1 MLTIA
6 QITDLHVTTD
16 TDPVNRW
23 RNAERLNLV
32 LKSIHSLKPRP
43 VAIIASGDLVDRG
56 EPEEYAELVEMMRDV
71 EIPIYYGIGNHD
83 RRTPFLNALASQ
95 GVKTDPNG
103 FVQYAVDLG
112 AVRVIVCDTLDE
124 ASEGG
129 AFCEDRAAWLAA
141 TLDEAPDQP
150 TILALHHPPIV
161 SGIRWMD
168 PEPDAPWIR
177 RLAEVIQGR
186 PQIKSILCGHVHRA
200 FNGVLAGHAV
210 AAAPATSIQLTLDLT
225 PVDMLH
231 PDGREMLV
239 EEPPG
244 YALVMAYEGQ
254 VNTHVCVAGDY
265 APAVAYTSPFARS

>member
-23 RNAERLNLV
+23 RNVERLRHV
-32 LKSIHSLKPRP
+32 LKSIHALKPRP

-56 EPEEYAELVEMMRDV
+56 EPEEYAELLELLRHV
-71 EIPIYYGIGNHD
+71 EIPIYFGVGNHD
-83 RRTPFLNALASQ
+83 RRAPLLAALGDR
-95 GVKTDPNG
+95 GVQTDPNG
-103 FVQYAVDLG
+103 FVQYALDLG
-112 AVRVIVCDTLDE
+112 DLRVVVCDTLDE

-129 AFCEDRAAWLAA
+129 AFCADRAAWLAA
-141 TLDEAPDQP
+141 TLDKAPAQP
-150 TILALHHPPIV
+150 TVIALHHPPIA

-168 PEPDAPWIR
+168 PDPGAAWIA
-177 RLAEVIQGR
+177 RLADTIRGRDQVRVVI
-186 PQIKSILCGHVHRA
+186 CGHVHRA
-200 FNGVLAGHAV
+200 FSGVLAGRPV

-225 PVDMLH
+225 PVDMHH

-244 YALVMAYEGQ
+244 FAVVMAHEGQ

-265 APAVAYTSPFARS
+265 APAVAYTSPFARG